1 MFKGHPK
8 GLYVAFLA
16 NMGERFGFYTMMAI
30 LVLFLQARYALPADR
45 AGDIYSWFYFGI
57 YILALVGGLI
67 ADWTH
72 RYKGVILAGIVVML
86 AGYVL
91 MAIPGMP
98 LAFAVSA
105 LMIIALGNGLFKG
118 NLQALVGQLYDD
130 PKYSHLRDRA
140 FSVFYMG
147 INIGALF
154 APSAASGIRNW
165 YLRLQGFGYNSDLP
179 YLANQLVQDK
189 PVDTAKLQT
198 LADQVS
204 SQPVTDLAAFAQR
217 YVDVFSTGYNL
228 AFAIAAGAM
237 VVSMLIFVFFIRYLP
252 GGSAAKAK
260 AGDAEPVKKE
270 VPRLPKQEEKQRLIA
285 LGLVFLVVMFFWM
298 AFHQNGLTL
307 TLFAEKYT
315 ASQVGPG
322 MNLVFN
328 IGSLLCLA
336 ALIYGLI
343 LVVKKGASRSKITG
357 AVLAAAGGVGAW
369 LFYDSFPATNSVSPE
384 IYQQFNPLFIVLLTP
399 LVVGF
404 FAWLDGRGKEP
415 SSPRKI
421 GIGMLITAV
430 AFTLMAVFSIGLP
443 SQVALHGAAAPAA
456 DRVSPDLL
464 IGTYFILTIAELFL
478 SPMGISFVSKVAPPR
493 LQGLM
498 QGCWLGATALGNK
511 LLVVGSW
518 MWVRFEIWQV
528 WTVFVVLCLIAALVI
543 FSLMKR
549 LERVTKGA

>member
-1 MFKGHPK
+1 
-8 GLYVAFLA
+8 
-16 NMGERFGFYTMMAI
+16 
-30 LVLFLQARYALPADR
+30 
-45 AGDIYSWFYFGI
+45 
-57 YILALVGGLI
+57 
-67 ADWTH
+67 
-72 RYKGVILAGIVVML
+72 
-86 AGYVL
+86 
-91 MAIPGMP
+91 MP

-179 YLANQLVQDK
+179 YLANQLLQDK

-237 VVSMLIFVFFIRYLP
+237 VVSMLIFVFFKRYLP

>member
-179 YLANQLVQDK
+179 YLANQLLQDK

-237 VVSMLIFVFFIRYLP
+237 VVSMLIFVFFKRYLP